1 VLRFLHFNPHCL
13 IPPPFFLIFS
23 YSFFV
28 CLFVSVSLTKEIDF
42 WRQKSDSLSEI
53 LAQNDKEY
61 SSKLDIVLAEQESL
75 SEQQQQVL
83 RELSAAL
90 AAQHAMAEAA
100 AAASAS
106 AGGRDPGT
114 SSPTAS
120 GAAPAV
126 LFSPDLV
133 RPPKKLFY
141 QLFPSCL
148 SVFELCFVCTGLYS

>member
-100 AAASAS
+100 AAASAASSAS

-114 SSPTAS
+114 SSPAAS
-120 GAAPAV
+120 GGAAPAV

-133 RPPKKLFY
+133 RHPLNLFY
-141 QLFPSCL
+141 
-148 SVFELCFVCTGLYS
+148 